1 MREQKVFR
9 LCMEMNLFKGYCWFA
24 LIISYLL
31 IELQSP
37 KRGTILSLRG

>member
-1 MREQKVFR
+1 MREQKVFK
-9 LCMEMNLFKGYCWFA
+9 LYMVTILFKGYCWFA